1 MIRYNHTHSMQ
12 EQFSYE
18 DENGN
23 ETRLWISHET
33 GDLHIRTDGTEKI
46 IPFEVGIKIIDLLRT
61 KQEIFTESQKLD
73 FMDKIYVKFFK

>member
-1 MIRYNHTHSMQ
+1 MIRHNHTHTLQ

-18 DENGN
+18 DENGK
-23 ETRLWISHET
+23 ETRLWVNTET
-33 GDLHIRTDGTEKI
+33 GDLHIKTDGNEKI

-61 KQEIFTESQKLD
+61 KQEIFTESQKTD